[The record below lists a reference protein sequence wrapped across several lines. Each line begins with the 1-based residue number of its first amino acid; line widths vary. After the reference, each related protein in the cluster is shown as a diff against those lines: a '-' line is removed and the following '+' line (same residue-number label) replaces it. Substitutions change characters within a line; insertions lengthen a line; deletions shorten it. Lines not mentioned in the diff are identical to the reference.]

1 MEYTNNMK
9 KIIITTILL
18 VLLIP
23 VSSAQA
29 LTKSINTK
37 NNKNSCK
44 FIKTNYKAEVMLN
57 WSNNV
62 ASDEDVLKEINENI
76 KMLSARQKLT
86 SGSIKTTVK
95 SWIIAEQNTKKALEN
110 KNIEEITKA
119 MELKISSVAK
129 FDKLCKSIQK

>member
-1 MEYTNNMK
+1 MK
-9 KIIITTILL
+9 KLTITAVLL
-18 VLLIP
+18 TLLIP

-29 LTKSINTK
+29 STKSLNTK

-44 FIKTNYKAEVMLN
+44 FIKTKYKAEVMLN
-57 WSNNV
+57 WSNNA

-86 SGSIKTTVK
+86 NGSITTTVK
-95 SWIIAEQNTKKALEN
+95 SWIAAEQNTKKALEN